1 MMLVMPERTVWRIA
15 DKDVLKTWA
24 DERTIGRRLM
34 ENLSQ
39 LLGFDIIGSSG
50 SRAGHGRE
58 NYFLLHEATWMYH
71 EAQSDVVPLFGSGP
85 NKFKQL
91 KASTSVPV
99 AFQAEDLPEHAAEAW
114 VTITGWLVGW

>member
-1 MMLVMPERTVWRIA
+1 MGMVFQNFALLPHKTVLENIAFPLQVKGFGTDESVKRAFEMVELVG
-15 DKDVLKTWA
+15 L
-24 DERTIGRRLM
+24 
-34 ENLSQ
+34 N
-39 LLGFDIIGSSG
+39 
-50 SRAGHGRE
+50 GRE